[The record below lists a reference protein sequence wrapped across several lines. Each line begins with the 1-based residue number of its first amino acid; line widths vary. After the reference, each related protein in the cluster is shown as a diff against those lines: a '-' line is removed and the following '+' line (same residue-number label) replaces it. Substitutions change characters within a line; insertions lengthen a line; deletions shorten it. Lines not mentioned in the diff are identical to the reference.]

1 MVGIDG
7 SVRRARNWV
16 AEALTNAARYAT
28 AERITVSVLHR
39 DDVVEVEVR
48 DDGVGGADPARGS
61 GLRGFNDRGAAL
73 NGSLEVASG
82 TGARTTLRVRLPC
95 G

>member
-1 MVGIDG
+1 VYF
-7 SVRRARNWV
+7 AV

-28 AERITVSVLHR
+28 ARQVTISVLHR

-48 DDGVGGADPARGS
+48 DDGIGGADPTRGS
-61 GLRGFNDRGAAL
+61 GLRGLSDRIAAL
-73 NGSLEVASG
+73 NGRLQVASG
-82 TGARTTLRVRLPC
+82 TGLGTTLRVRLPC